1 MVNAGEDGV
10 LLEEVDQQDGDGV
23 RRETALGLPVQPDQT
38 GPVPEGHPQ
47 GPNSLVQVVVV
58 PQQAAGLG
66 GVEVVET
73 QLTVEVAV
81 GGESDGRDLGCE
93 VVSHRVEITKRS

>member
-1 MVNAGEDGV
+1 MGRKSPLSLSIQHDE
-10 LLEEVDQQDGDGV
+10 
-23 RRETALGLPVQPDQT
+23 T

-73 QLTVEVAV
+73 ELAVEVAV
-81 GGESDGRDLGCE
+81 AGESDCWDLRCE
-93 VVSHRVEITKRS
+93 VVSYRVEVTKQGLLCL